1 MVRRF
6 ITFGS
11 FADWFPATEPGLKRG
26 LCGVLRLCAAA
37 LFAFLLVSI
46 CQQIRAHQYFSLS
59 KVAPNLA
66 IAAVANIKA
75 HQLFRWDFQIRQQL
89 FVTLSKAMESKQFK
103 MNRNAYELAW
113 KISASASPYFLL
125 IEKHKRSSDEKV
137 FSSTSD

>member
-1 MVRRF
+1 MVCRF
-6 ITFGS
+6 TAFGC
-11 FADWFPATEPGLKRG
+11 FTDWLPATESSLKRG
-26 LCGVLRLCAAA
+26 LCGVFRLCAAA
-37 LFAFLLVSI
+37 LFAFFLVSI

-89 FVTLSKAMESKQFK
+89 FVTLSKAMESKQFT
-103 MNRNAYELAW
+103 MNRDAYELAW

>member
-1 MVRRF
+1 MACF
-6 ITFGS
+6 
-11 FADWFPATEPGLKRG
+11 W
-26 LCGVLRLCAAA
+26 
-37 LFAFLLVSI
+37 
-46 CQQIRAHQYFSLS
+46 QQIRAHQYFALS

-66 IAAVANIKA
+66 TAAVANIKA

-89 FVTLSKAMESKQFK
+89 FVTLSKAMESKQFQ
-103 MNRNAYELAW
+103 MNRDAYELAW

>member
-6 ITFGS
+6 ITFGC
-11 FADWFPATEPGLKRG
+11 FADWLSASESSLKRG
-26 LCGVLRLCAAA
+26 FCGVFRLCAAA
-37 LFAFLLVSI
+37 LFVAFMASFW
-46 CQQIRAHQYFSLS
+46 QQIRAHQYFAIA
-59 KVAPNLA
+59 KVAPDLA

-103 MNRNAYELAW
+103 MNRDAYELAW

-137 FSSTSD
+137 FSSTTD